1 MASNSAAVIPSTG
14 NSTLTILKKD
24 LRRNYSLYLLVIPV
38 LVFYAYFMYKP
49 MYGVLIAFQDFNFKK
64 GISGSPWVGWKNFD
78 RFFSDPYFTRNIV
91 NTINISFTSIIF
103 GFPAP
108 IILALLI
115 NEINSKWFVKTVQ
128 TITYLPHFIS
138 LVVIC
143 SMIKDYVSTDGI
155 INTIITFFTGKPATE
170 SLLDKASYFVPIYVI
185 SDIWQGIGWGSI
197 IYLAALSG
205 VDAELYE
212 AATID
217 GAGRLRQTWSITLP
231 SILPT
236 IVTMLILRLGQVLS
250 VGFEKIMLLTNAY
263 NAETSEI
270 LSYYIYKKG
279 ILGSEYGLS
288 TAAGLF
294 NSVINFVF
302 VVSANAISRKLND
315 TSLW

>member
-128 TITYLPHFIS
+128 TITY
-138 LVVIC
+138 
-143 SMIKDYVSTDGI
+143 
-155 INTIITFFTGKPATE
+155 
-170 SLLDKASYFVPIYVI
+170 
-185 SDIWQGIGWGSI
+185 
-197 IYLAALSG
+197 
-205 VDAELYE
+205 
-212 AATID
+212 
-217 GAGRLRQTWSITLP
+217 
-231 SILPT
+231 
-236 IVTMLILRLGQVLS
+236 
-250 VGFEKIMLLTNAY
+250 
-263 NAETSEI
+263 
-270 LSYYIYKKG
+270 
-279 ILGSEYGLS
+279 
-288 TAAGLF
+288 
-294 NSVINFVF
+294 
-302 VVSANAISRKLND
+302 
-315 TSLW
+315 